1 MFKRPLV
8 RVGMWLALAALFAW
22 IYVESQR
29 GPDYVGAAL
38 KHVPHFC
45 NVVGVWRD
53 TSLPEASKQFW
64 TTYVLCDDSEG
75 VRNVISVLDGQT
87 QYASIKTLDERNSTE
102 GQLMGGDVYRV
113 NPDGSLTISD
123 DAGEIATLTPAKH

>member
-1 MFKRPLV
+1 MNKRVLRAGVWLV
-8 RVGMWLALAALFAW
+8 LIALAVWIFA
-22 IYVESQR
+22 ESRR

-38 KHVPHFC
+38 KHVPDGC
-45 NVVGVWRD
+45 NIVGVWRD
-53 TSLPEASKQFW
+53 TSLPEASKTFW

-75 VRNVISVLDGQT
+75 VRNAISVLDGQP
-87 QYASIKTLDERNSTE
+87 QYASIKPLDGRNATE